1 MQCIYVTKNGSL
13 KNLIG
18 RSISSDRSYCF
29 IHRCVESEH
38 GDDGGSER
46 QYLDCIL
53 EVSFDNESLAIVCG
67 ENATSEMIRVTR
79 AMEEFLEK

>member
-18 RSISSDRSYCF
+18 RSISSDRNYCF
-29 IHRCVESEH
+29 IHRCVESEYR
-38 GDDGGSER
+38 DDGGSER
-46 QYLDCIL
+46 QYLDYIL